1 VAARRKKIVVFLAL
15 VALSSSV
22 LVMRSARSNQTEPQ
36 EQSLG
41 GLPNLTL
48 PVEST
53 APLLRGE
60 APSGA
65 DTGELFHKMM
75 FSVLLVVGLGAAAI
89 YISKKYL
96 PKITNLAGKNVRIVE
111 TIHLGPRKMIH
122 VIKAGNRKLLIGST
136 NENITLLADLTNEP
150 AEVSNENKVE
160 EVAYGR

>member
-1 VAARRKKIVVFLAL
+1 MAVRRKKIVVFLAL
-15 VALSSSV
+15 AALSSSV
-22 LVMRSARSNQTEPQ
+22 LVMRSARSNEAKPQ

-48 PVEST
+48 PVES
-53 APLLRGE
+53 A
-60 APSGA
+60 AGA

-75 FSVLLVVGLGAAAI
+75 FSVLLVVVLGAGAI

-96 PKITNLAGKNVRIVE
+96 PKITNLAGKDVRIVE

-136 NENITLLADLTNEP
+136 NENITMLADLTNELVDVP
-150 AEVSNENKVE
+150 NDTKVE
-160 EVAYGR
+160 EIAYGR